1 MGEDSNG
8 NKYYENT
15 AYQSGRHRWVE
26 YADLDNYNA
35 SSVPRE
41 WHGWLHHV
49 DDAPGLPGREAPN
62 EVKFLPM
69 ASARSLAAGEITA
82 PTYNPKGSFLNK
94 RGVRNWKRY
103 TPWSPP

>member
-15 AYQSGRHRWVE
+15 GYQSGRHRWVE

-35 SSVPRE
+35 TSVPRE

-49 DDAPGLPGREAPN
+49 DDEPEEGSGPPLDGGLGRESPSPRIN
-62 EVKFLPM
+62 VTHPRCWLVK
-69 ASARSLAAGEITA
+69 
-82 PTYNPKGSFLNK
+82 
-94 RGVRNWKRY
+94 
-103 TPWSPP
+103 

>member
-41 WHGWLHHV
+41 WHGWLHHA
-49 DDAPGLPGREAPN
+49 DDAPGLPDREAPH

-69 ASARSLAAGEITA
+69 ASGRSLAAGEITA
-82 PTYNPKGSFLNK
+82 PTYTPKDPS
-94 RGVRNWKRY
+94 
-103 TPWSPP
+103 